1 MSTPTQARLAAHA
14 VATPLLSFLDLAAP
28 LGASVLGSS
37 STSAYLLTG
46 GFVIAVTARSVPL
59 MPNGLGLIQ
68 SRGLDFFRAGA
79 RAQVTGDEI
88 KSDGVVVALA
98 LAEVCE
104 TGVARNHSFRSED
117 VARRGSDLCGAL
129 EFDASADLGEALA
142 RVRPE
147 LAAADGVRGAR
158 ALIDSLQRRDPGP
171 AAEASLELV
180 GRGQGLTPDGDD
192 LLAATAAA
200 IIAFERPAGLGGETA
215 SSLRAA
221 MLPVD
226 LRRRTSSL
234 SATLLHL
241 AVEGHVI
248 EPVRSILDL
257 SAGEQSWGRALERLQ
272 RIGHGTGRTYAL
284 GCALAALSL
293 SQPIPAVDQ
302 TNDEERNFT

>member
-1 MSTPTQARLAAHA
+1 M
-14 VATPLLSFLDLAAP
+14 
-28 LGASVLGSS
+28 LGSS

-46 GFVIAVTARSVPL
+46 DFVIAVTARAVPL
-59 MPNGLGLIQ
+59 MPNGLSLSQ
-68 SRGLDFFRAGA
+68 SRGLDVFRAGA

-98 LAEVCE
+98 RAEVCE
-104 TGVARNHSFRSED
+104 SGVARNESYRAED
-117 VARRGSDLCGAL
+117 VARRGRDLCGAL
-129 EFDASADLGEALA
+129 GFDASADLGEVLA

-147 LAAADGVRGAR
+147 LAAAGGVRGAR
-158 ALIDSLQRRDPGP
+158 ALIDSLRRRDPGP

-180 GRGQGLTPDGDD
+180 GRGPGLTPDGDD

-200 IIAFERPAGLGGETA
+200 IVAFKHPAGLDGETA
-215 SSLRAA
+215 TSMRAA
-221 MLPVD
+221 MLPVE
-226 LRRRTSSL
+226 LRRRTGSL

-241 AVEGHVI
+241 AVEGQVI
-248 EPVRSILDL
+248 EPVRSLLDL
-257 SAGEQSWGRALERLQ
+257 SAGEQSWGRALARLQ

-302 TNDEERNFT
+302 TNAEERNFT